1 MPRPFD
7 EHFSAAK
14 PFLVVARLPRGGM
27 VDYRKAFRTLDKATK
42 AAWKAQRRHYDVA
55 IIAYDAVARR
65 SQQIEFLYA
74 ADHALPF

>member
-1 MPRPFD
+1 
-7 EHFSAAK
+7 
-14 PFLVVARLPRGGM
+14 M